1 MEDSGLNCPAP
12 APSNTLM
19 HTEVPPA
26 PAPPRN
32 ISIIPTQTQP
42 FLQQTRSPQIDRRKQ
57 AVTDSAAPG
66 LARAGRAPACERR
79 AATFGESRA
88 NREKKR
94 DLLGKNK

>member
-12 APSNTLM
+12 ALSNTLM

-42 FLQQTRSPQIDRRKQ
+42 FLPQTESPQIDKRKQ
-57 AVTDSAAPG
+57 AVMDFSSPR
-66 LARAGRAPACERR
+66 ARDGRAAVP
-79 AATFGESRA
+79 GESRA
-88 NREKKR
+88 NREQKR
-94 DLLGKNK
+94 DILGKNQVK